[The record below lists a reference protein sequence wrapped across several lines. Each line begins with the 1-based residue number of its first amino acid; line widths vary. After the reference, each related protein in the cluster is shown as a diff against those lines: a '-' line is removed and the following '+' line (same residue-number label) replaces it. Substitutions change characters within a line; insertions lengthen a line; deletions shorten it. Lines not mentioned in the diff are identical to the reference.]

1 MKVSIFL
8 FFLIFSSVSLKGQE
22 FEIPPTDQAFYE
34 ILEWKGVGALV
45 LSRDPQL
52 NQRQIKISLIASESK
67 TTFQQVMNPMDENV
81 YYLAED
87 GGKYAYFLEDVEIK
101 NGKVFL
107 HQLSVAGGIK
117 TQNVVFAAPLKKI
130 GSMQVD
136 DMKLLDIITTEKAL
150 IWLFTYEDKTAKKL
164 MTIAVCM
171 THNNFNTY
179 AAIVSENVLGSSK
192 IEDQISWYVAGE
204 NGENIVFAARLHSGK
219 DAGWKIKELSPKG
232 IILNEQVIQNQN
244 LKFSSHNR
252 VGFGRRGSSLIKRV
266 EPTENGTL
274 IVYNNTYY
282 VGGIEL
288 DGTTGKFVTYKW
300 ENKSWVVVAK
310 SDVKGFNAKKELQ
323 VGFMQLKEGLG
334 WFVKTSEAQGH
345 FHSFTDG
352 KAIVS
357 SAINQT
363 TSNPSKLLTEAYTGL
378 FYAVLSSK
386 NIVFDP
392 KQLPGKK
399 ALKFEYVSK

>member
-1 MKVSIFL
+1 MKASFFL
-8 FFLIFSSVSLKGQE
+8 FFLFFSALSLKGQE

-34 ILEWKGVGALV
+34 ILEWKGVGALL

-52 NQRQIKISLIASESK
+52 NQRQIKISLIASEGK

-81 YYLAED
+81 YYLSED
-87 GGKYAYFLEDVEIK
+87 GGKYSYFLEDVEIK

-117 TQNVVFAAPLKKI
+117 TQNVAFAAPLKRI
-130 GSMQVD
+130 GTMQID
-136 DMKLLDIITTEKAL
+136 DMKLVDIITTEKAL

-204 NGENIVFAARLHSGK
+204 NGENIVFAARNHAGK
-219 DAGWKIKELSPKG
+219 DAGWKVKELSPKG
-232 IILNEQVIQNQN
+232 VILNEQVIQNQG
-244 LKFSSHNR
+244 LKFAAHNR
-252 VGFGRRGSSLIKRV
+252 VGFGRRGSALIKRV
-266 EPTENGTL
+266 EPIENGTL

-282 VGGIEL
+282 VGGIET
-288 DGTTGKFVTYKW
+288 DGTTAKFVTYKW
-300 ENKSWVVVAK
+300 ENKSWTQVAK
-310 SDVKGFNAKKELQ
+310 SDVKGYNAKKEQQ

-334 WFVKTSEAQGH
+334 WYVKTNETQGH

-352 KAIVS
+352 KVIVS
-357 SAINQT
+357 SVINQT
-363 TSNPSKLLTEAYTGL
+363 TANPSKLLTENYTGL
-378 FYAVLSSK
+378 FCSLLGTKYIL
-386 NIVFDP
+386 FDP

-399 ALKFEYVSK
+399 ALKFEYISK

>member
-1 MKVSIFL
+1 MKASFFL
-8 FFLIFSSVSLKGQE
+8 FFLFFSALSLKGQE
-22 FEIPPTDQAFYE
+22 FEIPPTDQAYYE

-52 NQRQIKISLIASESK
+52 NQRQIKISLVAAEGK

-81 YYLAED
+81 FYLSED
-87 GGKYAYFLEDVEIK
+87 GGKYSYFLEDVEIK

-117 TQNVVFAAPLKKI
+117 TQNVAFAAPLKKI
-130 GSMQVD
+130 GSMQID
-136 DMKLLDIITTEKAL
+136 DMKLIDIITTEKAL

-204 NGENIVFAARLHSGK
+204 NGENIVFAARNHAGK
-219 DAGWKIKELSPKG
+219 DAGWKVKELSPKG
-232 IILNEQVIQNQN
+232 IILNEQVIQNQG
-244 LKFSSHNR
+244 LKFAAHNR
-252 VGFGRRGSSLIKRV
+252 VGFGRRGSALIKRV

-282 VGGIEL
+282 VGGIET
-288 DGTTGKFVTYKW
+288 DGTTAKFVTYKW
-300 ENKSWVVVAK
+300 ENKSWTQIAK
-310 SDVKGFNAKKELQ
+310 SDVKGYNAKKEQL

-345 FHSFTDG
+345 FHSFVDG
-352 KAIVS
+352 KTVIS

-363 TSNPSKLLTEAYTGL
+363 TSNPSKLLTENYTGL
-378 FYAVLSSK
+378 FCSVLGSK
-386 NIVFDP
+386 YILFDP

-399 ALKFEYVSK
+399 ALKFEYISK